1 MKRRERLFTCTD
13 GKEKLAAR
21 RLLEVMLDIELD
33 RPEDEMDT
41 EFIEQCLDALLK
53 KDLSLMDSSEPHL
66 PAPCRSSMK
75 QAR

>member
-33 RPEDEMDT
+33 RPVDEMDT
-41 EFIEQCLDALLK
+41 EFIERCLDVLLR
-53 KDLSLMDSSEPHL
+53 SNNPEPHM
-66 PAPCRSSMK
+66 PIRCQSSMER
-75 QAR
+75 AR

>member
-1 MKRRERLFTCTD
+1 MV
-13 GKEKLAAR
+13 R

-53 KDLSLMDSSEPHL
+53 KDSSEPHL

>member
-13 GKEKLAAR
+13 VKEKLAAR

-53 KDLSLMDSSEPHL
+53 RI
-66 PAPCRSSMK
+66 APSRICLLR
-75 QAR
+75 ADRA

>member
-1 MKRRERLFTCTD
+1 VKRRERLFTCTD

-53 KDLSLMDSSEPHL
+53 MDSSEPHL
-66 PAPCRSSMK
+66 SAPCRSSMK

>member
-53 KDLSLMDSSEPHL
+53 KDSSEPHL
-66 PAPCRSSMK
+66 PTPCRSSMK

>member
-13 GKEKLAAR
+13 VKEKLAAR

-41 EFIEQCLDALLK
+41 EFIEH
-53 KDLSLMDSSEPHL
+53 SSEPHL

>member
-53 KDLSLMDSSEPHL
+53 MDTSAPHKTDRPYL
-66 PAPCRSSMK
+66 RFASRGGL
-75 QAR
+75 

>member
-41 EFIEQCLDALLK
+41 EFIEQCLDALLQK
-53 KDLSLMDSSEPHL
+53 DSSEPHL
-66 PAPCRSSMK
+66 PAPCRSRMK